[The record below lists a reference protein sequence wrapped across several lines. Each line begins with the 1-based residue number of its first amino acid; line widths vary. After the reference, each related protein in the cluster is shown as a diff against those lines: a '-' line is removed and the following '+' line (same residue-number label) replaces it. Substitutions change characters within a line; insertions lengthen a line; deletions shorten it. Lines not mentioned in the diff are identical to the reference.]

1 MIEVLL
7 KNPYFITLGALSSI
21 IICLSIFKKL
31 IKVVIFTIVLFV
43 AISLYLIRSDKSPN
57 ELIKNSKASVKKIQ
71 KNIKLIEKKSVS
83 NIKKIE
89 KKIPKGIKK
98 TVKKIIPESQN
109 DFERITNKQERALE
123 KLKTELKKHKN
134 ILNP

>member
-31 IKVVIFTIVLFV
+31 IKVVILTIVLFV

-57 ELIKNSKASVKKIQ
+57 ELIKDSKASVKKIQ
-71 KNIKLIEKKSVS
+71 KNIKLIEKK
-83 NIKKIE
+83 
-89 KKIPKGIKK
+89 IPKSIKK

-109 DFERITNKQERALE
+109 DFERIANKQERALE